1 MTIDPWSWAGDFRR
15 EGACRLPALPALARL
30 GERDREVARTLDFSA
45 AIRPPRLLHPSF
57 SSPRSVC
64 RGGGGLSSSSL
75 VRLLGHLLALTTAQS
90 ATRRPRVGG
99 PRPPPPP
106 FRFQSFRLSVVCV
119 GFLRRRQRLHLLLLC
134 YSRRDVTTLGR
145 RRQPPLGQSSNG
157 TGNETDNKRAP
168 RTDLTS
174 EKIETLEQ
182 LENGRSKCAEGGA
195 KVAAYNKVVTEVAH
209 ALSSLPPPS
218 SSSINSVK
226 LRMRTPP
233 SAPPSSTPKGKT
245 VESRR

>member
-1 MTIDPWSWAGDFRR
+1 MRGPVVYRPCPRLRASENEI
-15 EGACRLPALPALARL
+15 EKLPAHSTFQRRFGLHACS
-30 GERDREVARTLDFSA
+30 T
-45 AIRPPRLLHPSF
+45 PPSPP
-57 SSPRSVC
+57 PRSVC

-209 ALSSLPPPS
+209 ALSSLP
-218 SSSINSVK
+218 
-226 LRMRTPP
+226 LLLLDQQCQTPDADAAVGAAIVH
-233 SAPPSSTPKGKT
+233 SK
-245 VESRR
+245 R